1 MLPKTVVPLEWTLS
15 SFYGFYFAALGG
27 IIPFLTLYFESIGFS
42 PKDIG
47 LLMSALMITK
57 IIAPNFWG
65 FFIDR
70 YAEKYAWLQTKT
82 TQIALFACCG
92 MFFLLNF
99 SQHFWLILLC
109 LFTFS
114 FFWNAVLPQ
123 MESIVYNH
131 LGERRHEYGK
141 IRVWGSIGFILSV
154 LSIGWI
160 VENHGIH
167 FLIPIISV
175 IFFVLALHGFFLKGL
190 PNKETIVDNHE
201 SFFKSLSPLII
212 LVLGLGMVAQMTH
225 APFYTF
231 FSIYLEGYGFSK
243 TIIGFLWAIG
253 VIAEVV
259 VFLFAHH
266 LLIRFNIFKLLLCCF
281 VVTALRWWMLSV
293 FPDDLFLLA
302 LTQTLHAISF
312 GLYHSTASQL
322 INAHFKG
329 KFQVRGQALYSSL
342 TFGVGGAIG
351 TLASGYLWTALGG
364 QAVFMLCA
372 IMMGIATVFGFIFNL
387 FYVHNSGSESSF

>member
-1 MLPKTVVPLEWTLS
+1 MPARTDVPLSWTLS

-27 IIPFLTLYFESIGFS
+27 IVPYLALYFESSGFS
-42 PKDIG
+42 PRDIG
-47 LLMSALMITK
+47 LLMSVLMITK

-65 FFIDR
+65 YFIDHFSD
-70 YAEKYAWLQTKT
+70 KYNWVQSKT
-82 TQIALFACCG
+82 TQVALFTCFG

-99 SQHFWLILLC
+99 AQHFWAILLC
-109 LFTFS
+109 LFVFS

-123 MESIVYNH
+123 MESVVYNY

-154 LSIGWI
+154 IIIGWMI
-160 VENHGIH
+160 ESFGIQY
-167 FLIPIISV
+167 LLPIISTLFL
-175 IFFVLALHGFFLKGL
+175 ILALHGFFLKQL
-190 PNKETIVDNHE
+190 PNHNSVNETQG
-201 SFFKSLSPLII
+201 SFIHALNPQIL
-212 LVLGLGMVAQMTH
+212 LVLGLGMVTQMTH

-231 FSIYLEGYGFSK
+231 FSIYLEGYGYSK
-243 TIIGFLWAIG
+243 TVIGFLWAFG
-253 VIAEVV
+253 VIAEVG

-281 VVTALRWWMLSV
+281 AITALRWWMLSE
-293 FPDDLFLLA
+293 FPDDLFWLVLA
-302 LTQTLHAISF
+302 QGLHAISF
-312 GLYHSTASQL
+312 GFYHSTASQL

-342 TFGVGGAIG
+342 TFGVGGAVG

-364 QAVFMLCA
+364 QTVFLLCA
-372 IMMGIATVFGFIFNL
+372 IVMGIATVLGLIFNL
-387 FYVHNSGSESSF
+387 FLRT